1 MRHSATTFVQ
11 PELLLEKKSDFF
23 SILMRGTKPV
33 LFFVDGSIPPPMTK

>member
-23 SILMRGTKPV
+23 SQSAYFDERNKTGV
-33 LFFVDGSIPPPMTK
+33 VFC